1 MLTTRQDSVDM
12 LPEATEKIRAFD
24 RALSDEK
31 FEMAYDILQEM
42 IKLFGKD
49 NPFVIGAQADYDLAI
64 F

>member
-1 MLTTRQDSVDM
+1 M